1 MVHTLELLQHPA
13 IADAWHNVTAPGGYE
28 WWYFDAEDVEQ
39 DRQIVAILFDGCVC
53 HPGYLRK
60 YFWYARRPTRVAPPL
75 PNEYLCAYFAVYHAG
90 KIEQDRADRVVKA
103 GVRLLEP
110 ALVLTFAAVVE
121 IGRAS
126 CRERV

>member
-90 KIEQDRADRVVKA
+90 KIEHQFMTQYPAEQFEARRDLRHVKM
-103 GVRLLEP
+103 
-110 ALVLTFAAVVE
+110 
-121 IGRAS
+121 
-126 CRERV
+126 